1 MHMQTL
7 DKTTAGPSLNALAAA
22 AIGRVLLQLDVGPD
36 PHDYGLSGSW
46 TTEVEG
52 LTLTRSNVISV
63 EPPEIY
69 SRVTWEISHP
79 AWLLIF
85 TERRQLT
92 GGKFA
97 RSAPYQVVV
106 SGDLLEAARFLHVP
120 RELFLHALRADGWSG
135 ANVTLEQLRWL
146 DFAPADLRDLRFV
159 MQSL

>member
-1 MHMQTL
+1 MQTL

-120 RELFLHALRADGWSG
+120 
-135 ANVTLEQLRWL
+135 ANCSCTR
-146 DFAPADLRDLRFV
+146 FAPTDGLARTSRSSSCAGSTSRRLI
-159 MQSL
+159 